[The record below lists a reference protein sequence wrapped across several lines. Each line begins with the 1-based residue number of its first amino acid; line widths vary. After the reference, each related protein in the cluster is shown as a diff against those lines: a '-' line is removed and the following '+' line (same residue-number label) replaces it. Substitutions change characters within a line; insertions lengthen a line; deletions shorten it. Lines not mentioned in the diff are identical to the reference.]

1 MIRSVVRSIAGW
13 WTRTA
18 GDIVIFGGLALIA
31 FGAFEIYQPA
41 GFIVAGVELAAL
53 GWLLDRR

>member
-1 MIRSVVRSIAGW
+1 MIKNLIRSVAGW
-13 WTRTA
+13 WVRTA

-31 FGAFEIYQPA
+31 FGAFEIYRPA
-41 GFIVAGVELAAL
+41 GFIVIGVELAAL

>member
-1 MIRSVVRSIAGW
+1 MIKNTVRSIAGW
-13 WTRTA
+13 WVRTA
-18 GDIVIFGGLALIA
+18 GDIVIFSGLALVA